1 MAGSNLINIE
11 EVFELAFG
19 ISKSSFKYK
28 VGFDTETMGTINF
41 GNIPTADPSQVHKMS
56 WMGTPI
62 MFPVKFEGGVY
73 NKFNKGVVVNKT
85 MGDHWLP
92 PTTLVDFRRARRI
105 TKTPVNG
112 NNGTVKELISFDDW
126 QIRFRIICL
135 DSKQV
140 TAQEELNKLIEW
152 FNLVSAI
159 NVIGDLF
166 FQKDIFSIVL
176 TEIDIKQVQGNST
189 AIPVEITALSDSHFL
204 HQEKR

>member
-1 MAGSNLINIE
+1 MANSSLINIE

-19 ISKSSFKYK
+19 ISKTSFKYK

-41 GNIPTADPSQVHKMS
+41 GNIPTADPVQVHKMS

-73 NKFNKGVVVNKT
+73 NIFDKGIIIDKT
-85 MGDHWLP
+85 MGDLWLP

-105 TKTPVNG
+105 TKTHVSG
-112 NNGTVKELISFDDW
+112 NNGTVKELTTFEDW
-126 QIRFRIICL
+126 QIRFRIVCL
-135 DSKQV
+135 DSQQS
-140 TAQEELNKLIEW
+140 TAYEQLNELIEW
-152 FNLVSAI
+152 FNLVDAI
-159 NVIGDLF
+159 NVQGDLF

-189 AIPVEITALSDSHFL
+189 AIPVEITALSDSHIM